1 MVVAI
6 SSSSYWMVAPW
17 ILKAKPLTLKRLTT
31 LKFKCCKAS
40 PQPHCSILPSDL
52 HHTLLNQPN
61 RPQLLEVILDLG
73 RFPEARYLGKDG
85 SQCLRNTEV
94 TVKELEYAQQA
105 VGEFGRDNRAGIE
118 GTLHRISA
126 IRSRNGGIVG
136 LTCRVGRAVSGHIDM
151 VYDLLQYGR
160 SILFVGRPGV
170 GKTTVMREIARV
182 LSDEFHKRVVIVDT
196 SNEIGGDGNI
206 PHAAIG
212 GARRLQVPEPSM
224 QHSIM
229 IEAVENHTPE
239 VIIVD
244 EIGTEAEAHACRS
257 IAERGVMLIGTAH
270 GQQLDNIM
278 KNPTLSDLIGGI
290 ESVTLGDAEA
300 RARNCQKTILER
312 KAPPTFDFLIEMRD
326 RHYWLTHQTDK
337 SVDMLLRGRSPQVE
351 NLRFAEP
358 LIPKPIAIVLPESL
372 EQLQNSI
379 ACCRE
384 GSLEIRVRCGGHS
397 YEGTS
402 SVADDGTLFVIIDMM
417 NLNHVWVDMETET
430 AWVEGGA
437 TLGETYYAI
446 SQASD
451 VHGFSAG
458 SCPTV
463 GVGGHIGGGGFG
475 LLSRKYGL
483 AADNVVDALLVDAN
497 GQLLNRETMGEDVFW
512 AIRGGGGGLWG
523 IVYAWKI
530 QLVHKWQY
538 VAPNLEDDFY
548 LSCFVGAGLP
558 EAKTIGLS
566 ATFKGLYLGPRASA
580 ISILNKAFPE
590 LGIEEEECRE
600 MSWIESIV
608 FFSGLSDGAS
618 ISDLK
623 NRYFQDK
630 EYFKAK
636 SDFVK
641 NNVSLLGIETA
652 LDILEKEPKGYV
664 ILDPY
669 GGMMHNISSESI
681 AFPHRSGNL
690 FTIQY
695 LVYWKETDN
704 DKSSDY
710 IDWIR
715 GFYAS
720 MTPFVSW
727 GPRAAYINY
736 MDFDLGVMEQIRNGA
751 NMKDAVDNARVWG
764 EKYFL
769 SNYDRL
775 VRAKTL
781 IDPNNV
787 FTNEQGIPPMSFAS
801 PNAKA
806 LSTS

>member
-1 MVVAI
+1 MFNSLKSLCLLFLLLSFYI
-6 SSSSYWMVAPW
+6 SLCLSASLRDFTSCLDNHNIKNFTTFPYKEHDQSSAYNYFK
-17 ILKAKPLTLKRLTT
+17 ILK
-31 LKFKCCKAS
+31 F
-40 PQPHCSILPSDL
+40 SI
-52 HHTLLNQPN
+52 Q
-61 RPQLLEVILDLG
+61 
-73 RFPEARYLGKDG
+73 
-85 SQCLRNTEV
+85 
-94 TVKELEYAQQA
+94 
-105 VGEFGRDNRAGIE
+105 
-118 GTLHRISA
+118 
-126 IRSRNGGIVG
+126 
-136 LTCRVGRAVSGHIDM
+136 
-151 VYDLLQYGR
+151 
-160 SILFVGRPGV
+160 
-170 GKTTVMREIARV
+170 
-182 LSDEFHKRVVIVDT
+182 
-196 SNEIGGDGNI
+196 
-206 PHAAIG
+206 
-212 GARRLQVPEPSM
+212 
-224 QHSIM
+224 
-229 IEAVENHTPE
+229 
-239 VIIVD
+239 
-244 EIGTEAEAHACRS
+244 
-257 IAERGVMLIGTAH
+257 
-270 GQQLDNIM
+270 
-278 KNPTLSDLIGGI
+278 
-290 ESVTLGDAEA
+290 
-300 RARNCQKTILER
+300 
-312 KAPPTFDFLIEMRD
+312 
-326 RHYWLTHQTDK
+326 
-337 SVDMLLRGRSPQVE
+337 

-358 LIPKPIAIVLPESL
+358 ATPKPIAIVLPESL
-372 EQLQNSI
+372 EQLQKSVS
-379 ACCRE
+379 CCRE
-384 GSLEIRVRCGGHS
+384 GSLEIRVRSGGHS

-402 SVADDGTLFVIIDMM
+402 YVADDQAPFVIIDMM
-417 NLNHVWVDMETET
+417 NLNHVWVDMATET

-446 SQASD
+446 SQAS
-451 VHGFSAG
+451 HLRGFSAG

-497 GQLLNRETMGEDVFW
+497 GKLLDREKMGEDVFW

-530 QLVHKWQY
+530 RLLKVPSIVTGCIVSRTGKKSDVANLVNKWQHA
-538 VAPNLEDDFY
+538 APNLVDDFY

-558 EAKTIGLS
+558 EAEAIGLS
-566 ATFKGLYLGPRASA
+566 TTFKGFYLGPKASA
-580 ISILNKAFPE
+580 ISTLNLAFPE
-590 LGIEEEECRE
+590 LGVVEEECRE
-600 MSWIESIV
+600 MSWIESIL

-618 ISDLK
+618 VSDLK
-623 NRYFQDK
+623 NRYMQDK

-641 NNVSLLGIETA
+641 KHVPLAGIETA

-681 AFPHRSGNL
+681 AFPHRKGNL

-695 LVYWKETDN
+695 LIYWKEENN
-704 DKSSDY
+704 DKSSGY

-736 MDFDLGVMEQIRNGA
+736 MDFDLGVMERISNSAR
-751 NMKDAVDNARVWG
+751 MKDAVDSARAWG

-769 SNYDRL
+769 RNYERL

-787 FTNEQGIPPMSFAS
+787 FTNEQGIPPTSFAS

-806 LSTS
+806 LST

>member
-1 MVVAI
+1 MFNF
-6 SSSSYWMVAPW
+6 
-17 ILKAKPLTLKRLTT
+17 LKRLC
-31 LKFKCCKAS
+31 LLCFLLLSFDVSLCLSAS
-40 PQPHCSILPSDL
+40 
-52 HHTLLNQPN
+52 
-61 RPQLLEVILDLG
+61 LG
-73 RFPEARYLGKDG
+73 DFTF
-85 SQCLRNTEV
+85 C
-94 TVKELEYAQQA
+94 
-105 VGEFGRDNRAGIE
+105 
-118 GTLHRISA
+118 
-126 IRSRNGGIVG
+126 
-136 LTCRVGRAVSGHIDM
+136 
-151 VYDLLQYGR
+151 
-160 SILFVGRPGV
+160 
-170 GKTTVMREIARV
+170 
-182 LSDEFHKRVVIVDT
+182 
-196 SNEIGGDGNI
+196 
-206 PHAAIG
+206 
-212 GARRLQVPEPSM
+212 
-224 QHSIM
+224 
-229 IEAVENHTPE
+229 
-239 VIIVD
+239 
-244 EIGTEAEAHACRS
+244 
-257 IAERGVMLIGTAH
+257 
-270 GQQLDNIM
+270 LDNHKI
-278 KNPTLSDLIGGI
+278 KNFTSFPYNEYDPS
-290 ESVTLGDAEA
+290 SAY
-300 RARNCQKTILER
+300 NYFKILN
-312 KAPPTFDFLIEMRD
+312 FSI
-326 RHYWLTHQTDK
+326 Q
-337 SVDMLLRGRSPQVE
+337 

-358 LIPKPIAIVLPESL
+358 VTPKPIAIVLPESL
-372 EQLQNSI
+372 EQLQKSI

-475 LLSRKYGL
+475 LMSRKYGL

-497 GQLLNRETMGEDVFW
+497 GQLLDRETMGEDVFW

-523 IVYAWKI
+523 VVYAWKI
-530 QLVHKWQY
+530 QVLKVPQIVTGFIVSRTGTKSHVTKLVYTWQC
-538 VAPNLEDDFY
+538 VAPYLEDDFY

-558 EAKTIGLS
+558 EAKAVGLS
-566 ATFKGLYLGPRASA
+566 ATFIGFYLGPRARA
-580 ISILNKAFPE
+580 ISILNHAFPE
-590 LGIEEEECRE
+590 LDIVEEECRE

-608 FFSGLSDGAS
+608 FFSGLGDGAS
-618 ISDLK
+618 VSDLK
-623 NRYFQDK
+623 NRYLQDK

-636 SDFVK
+636 SDFVRK
-641 NNVSLLGIETA
+641 HVPLVGIQTA

-669 GGMMHNISSESI
+669 GGMMHTISSESI
-681 AFPHRSGNL
+681 AFPHRTGNL

-695 LVYWKETDN
+695 LIYWKEADN

-736 MDFDLGVMEQIRNGA
+736 MDFDLGVMERVSNGA
-751 NMKDAVDNARVWG
+751 ANMIDAADKAKVWG

-775 VRAKTL
+775 VRAKYL

-787 FTNEQGIPPMSFAS
+787 FTNEQGIPPMPFTS

-806 LSTS
+806 LST

>member
-1 MVVAI
+1 MFN
-6 SSSSYWMVAPW
+6 S
-17 ILKAKPLTLKRLTT
+17 LKGLCLLCFLLLSFDVSLCLSATL
-31 LKFKCCKAS
+31 
-40 PQPHCSILPSDL
+40 
-52 HHTLLNQPN
+52 
-61 RPQLLEVILDLG
+61 
-73 RFPEARYLGKDG
+73 
-85 SQCLRNTEV
+85 
-94 TVKELEYAQQA
+94 
-105 VGEFGRDNRAGIE
+105 
-118 GTLHRISA
+118 
-126 IRSRNGGIVG
+126 
-136 LTCRVGRAVSGHIDM
+136 ID
-151 VYDLLQYGR
+151 
-160 SILFVGRPGV
+160 F
-170 GKTTVMREIARV
+170 
-182 LSDEFHKRVVIVDT
+182 T
-196 SNEIGGDGNI
+196 S
-206 PHAAIG
+206 
-212 GARRLQVPEPSM
+212 
-224 QHSIM
+224 
-229 IEAVENHTPE
+229 
-239 VIIVD
+239 
-244 EIGTEAEAHACRS
+244 C
-257 IAERGVMLIGTAH
+257 
-270 GQQLDNIM
+270 LDNHNINFNNFTTFPY
-278 KNPTLSDLIGGI
+278 KKHDRSSAYNYF
-290 ESVTLGDAEA
+290 
-300 RARNCQKTILER
+300 KILN
-312 KAPPTFDFLIEMRD
+312 FSL
-326 RHYWLTHQTDK
+326 Q
-337 SVDMLLRGRSPQVE
+337 

-358 LIPKPIAIVLPESL
+358 AIPKPIAIVLPDSL
-372 EQLQNSI
+372 EQLQKSV

-402 SVADDGTLFVIIDMM
+402 YVADDLSPFVIIDMM

-446 SQASD
+446 SQASH

-475 LLSRKYGL
+475 LLSRKYGV
-483 AADNVVDALLVDAN
+483 AADNVADALLVDAY
-497 GQLLNRETMGEDVFW
+497 GQLLDRETMGEDVFW

-530 QLVHKWQY
+530 QLLKVPPIVTGFIVSRTGTKNHVAKLVDKWQY

-558 EAKTIGLS
+558 EAKATGLS
-566 ATFKGLYLGPRASA
+566 ATFKGFYLGPKASA
-580 ISILNKAFPE
+580 ISILNQAFLE
-590 LGIEEEECRE
+590 LGIAEEECRE
-600 MSWIESIV
+600 MRWIESIL
-608 FFSGLSDGAS
+608 FFSGLGDGTS

-623 NRYFQDK
+623 NRYMQEK

-641 NNVSLLGIETA
+641 NHIPLAGIETA
-652 LDILEKEPKGYV
+652 LDILEKEPKGFV

-669 GGMMHNISSESI
+669 GGMMYNISSESI
-681 AFPHRSGNL
+681 AFPHRKGNL

-695 LVYWKETDN
+695 LIYWKEANN

-710 IDWIR
+710 IDWLR

-736 MDFDLGVMEQIRNGA
+736 MDFDLGVKERISNGA
-751 NMKDAVDNARVWG
+751 SMKDAVDSARVWG

-769 SNYDRL
+769 RNYDRL
-775 VRAKTL
+775 VRAKTM

-787 FTNEQGIPPMSFAS
+787 FTNEQGIPPISFAS

-806 LSTS
+806 LHFCKRVYSDHLNYRDN